1 MKRITIDMIMKP
13 LEATLVMKTAMVDMI
28 QTNRNR
34 KANKMTTNMISVKIL
49 RKMKTLKMKHFSRMK
64 TSMMM
69 RK

>member
-1 MKRITIDMIMKP
+1 MIMKP

-49 RKMKTLKMKHFSRMK
+49 RKMKTLKMKHFSRMM